1 MTVPTL
7 IATAGSASA
16 NSYLSV
22 AEANTIASSMV
33 GTLQWNAATTDDKT
47 RALITATNGLETL
60 SYIGTR
66 ADPDQ
71 ALSWPRSNAACGDK
85 APTSTEVPRELKL
98 ACFDL
103 AEALL
108 GNPTMLRS
116 SVATTGL
123 VPGVANRDLKRL
135 KLDVME
141 LEWRTDISPTS
152 SSAITP
158 LTVLPHLASIL
169 GCLTT
174 STTRSGIGST
184 KPVVRS

>member
-33 GTLQWNAATTDDKT
+33 GDLSWNTATTDDKT
-47 RALITATNGLETL
+47 RALLTATNGLETL

-66 ADPDQ
+66 ATTDQ

-85 APTSTEVPRELKL
+85 TPSTTEVPRELKL

-116 SVATTGL
+116 SVATAGL
-123 VPGVANRDLKRL
+123 IPGVANRDLRRL

-141 LEWRTDISPTS
+141 LEWRTDVARTG

-174 STTRSGIGST
+174 STTRSGVGT
-184 KPVVRS
+184 TMPVVRS